1 MTKYFL
7 LNISTHYYIIMDNLL
22 TEIINQCQ
30 FKCII
35 IIIIILVSRLV
46 LGPTC

>member
-1 MTKYFL
+1 MTQFL
-7 LNISTHYYIIMDNLL
+7 LLNNSTHYYIIMDNLL

-30 FKCII
+30 FKF
-35 IIIIILVSRLV
+35 IIIILVSRLV